1 MMPLSLP
8 LVSDLGPTRTSSG
21 LTEMVQGALH
31 TAWHVGALSKLQGPR
46 EGLPPALEN
55 LPHRGW
61 IRVCVSLC
69 LPWQGGVGTQEH
81 HTWAWDAV
89 AWTRAEVSVLS
100 FLRMPMP

>member
-8 LVSDLGPTRTSSG
+8 LISDLGPTRTSSG

-46 EGLPPALEN
+46 EGLP
-55 LPHRGW
+55 HRGW
-61 IRVCVSLC
+61 IRVWVSLC

-81 HTWAWDAV
+81 HTWAWDVV
-89 AWTRAEVSVLS
+89 AWTCAEVSVPS